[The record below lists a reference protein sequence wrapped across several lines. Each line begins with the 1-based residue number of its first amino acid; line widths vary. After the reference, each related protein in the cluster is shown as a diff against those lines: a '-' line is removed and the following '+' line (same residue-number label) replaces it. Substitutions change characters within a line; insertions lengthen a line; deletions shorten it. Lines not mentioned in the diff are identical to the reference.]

1 MDDRSDRHLRRP
13 LPRYAVHAAMAGNT
27 DVLIGMLHNQLIHVP
42 ISVAVAQPK
51 TVELEGDL
59 WTSVLLSTGQPRW
72 R

>member
-1 MDDRSDRHLRRP
+1 
-13 LPRYAVHAAMAGNT
+13 MAGNT

-42 ISVAVAQPK
+42 ISVAVARPK

-59 WTSVLLSTGQPRW
+59 WISVLLSTAQPRW